1 MSKHFYFGATV
12 FFILSIYVIEA
23 MGVDVKSLLL
33 VGFTFLLSM
42 CGVILNELYEHRSR
56 ADVFQKRVHERLEV
70 ICFELQIM
78 RDCRFDQMQERTNGL
93 IQTIGLLSKITDGK
107 EDKNK
112 DEPTT
117 DEGKK
122 ADSTGR
128 HKR

>member
-56 ADVFQKRVHERLEV
+56 SDVFQKRVHERLEV

-122 ADSTGR
+122 AESTVR